1 MLKMRVRGTCR
12 NYCRP
17 GLSLI
22 AMRSVEHHEA
32 QSSDSMLVRA
42 SESLRIVDE
51 PWVNTVRYSTI
62 GLEFCF
68 PLRFALPQEKN
79 EQGR

>member
-1 MLKMRVRGTCR
+1 MVKGSCRGTCR

-32 QSSDSMLVRA
+32 RSLDWIRCWRE
-42 SESLRIVDE
+42 SERE
-51 PWVNTVRYSTI
+51 P
-62 GLEFCF
+62 
-68 PLRFALPQEKN
+68 P
-79 EQGR
+79 

>member
-1 MLKMRVRGTCR
+1 MVKVKVSCRGTCR

-32 QSSDSMLVRA
+32 RSFGFDAGGRA
-42 SESLRIVDE
+42 SESLRKLWSMD
-51 PWVNTVRYSTI
+51 PW
-62 GLEFCF
+62 
-68 PLRFALPQEKN
+68 
-79 EQGR
+79 